1 MEALPRI
8 VVWVISVFDPRQLG
22 HEIRPLDQAAIRH
35 SDFETLKI
43 LSLPKSTIGRRR
55 SLLKTASIDPI
66 GYSVSEMDPVLLR
79 AFSPCLS
86 TCGLFQALSGH
97 VLRARRSPMLIGHR
111 VARQAT
117 G

>member
-1 MEALPRI
+1 MGNQR
-8 VVWVISVFDPRQLG
+8 FDSQQLG
-22 HEIRPLDQAAIRH
+22 HEVRPLDQAAIRH
-35 SDFETLKI
+35 SDFGILKI

-55 SLLKTASIDPI
+55 SLLETASIDPI

-97 VLRARRSPMLIGHR
+97 VLRARRSPMLIGHW

>member
-1 MEALPRI
+1 MGKQRFLSAA
-8 VVWVISVFDPRQLG
+8 DG
-22 HEIRPLDQAAIRH
+22 HEVRSLDQTAIRH
-35 SDFETLKI
+35 SDFGTLKT
-43 LSLPKSTIGRRR
+43 LSLTKSTIGRRR

-66 GYSVSEMDPVLLR
+66 GYSVSEMDPVILC

-97 VLRARRSPMLIGHR
+97 VLRARRSPMLIRHR

>member
-1 MEALPRI
+1 MAMKSGPLSGRRLVALNY
-8 VVWVISVFDPRQLG
+8 G
-22 HEIRPLDQAAIRH
+22 
-35 SDFETLKI
+35 TLKT
-43 LSLPKSTIGRRR
+43 LSLSRVNIGRRR
-55 SLLKTASIDPI
+55 SLLETASIDPI

-79 AFSPCLS
+79 ASRQVLS

-97 VLRARRSPMLIGHR
+97 VLRARRSPMLIRRR

>member
-22 HEIRPLDQAAIRH
+22 HEVRSLDQAAIRH
-35 SDFETLKI
+35 SDSGTLKI

-55 SLLKTASIDPI
+55 SLLETASIDPI
-66 GYSVSEMDPVLLR
+66 GYSVSEMDSVLLR

-97 VLRARRSPMLIGHR
+97 VLRVRRLPMLIRHR